1 MLPDKSVLIGQ
12 KLAENAKIDKFKCD
26 ILGDFQTMWNQIDKA
41 KSILILKVR
50 NLMTDNTLCPGS
62 FFVLLLHWCKRH
74 ILSLFP
80 FRNMVIYTI
89 QPCSWQHKRSFWVLE
104 NALNNRSS
112 GEPPKQLPTS
122 SIDAATLRVWK
133 EKAFHL
139 SLSSLGIEPIYK
151 IVNNNI

>member
-1 MLPDKSVLIGQ
+1 MQKYVGIDFRLKYDRRTLKFPNHKLGNRLSFKVAFSTPIRWYFFLLKSDAKGTVEFSLLVLFFFSQYG
-12 KLAENAKIDKFKCD
+12 D
-26 ILGDFQTMWNQIDKA
+26 I
-41 KSILILKVR
+41 
-50 NLMTDNTLCPGS
+50 
-62 FFVLLLHWCKRH
+62 H
-74 ILSLFP
+74 
-80 FRNMVIYTI
+80 TI